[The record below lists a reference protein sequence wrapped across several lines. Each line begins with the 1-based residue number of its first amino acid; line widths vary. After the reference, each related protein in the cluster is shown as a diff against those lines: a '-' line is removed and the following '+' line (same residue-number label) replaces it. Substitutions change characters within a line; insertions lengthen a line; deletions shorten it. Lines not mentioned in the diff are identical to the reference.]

1 MIPEYIPGVN
11 LFYFF
16 EYRKN
21 LFVCVKSSVP
31 IHKGQDE
38 KKIKLYRK
46 IGATDG
52 ELVKKKR
59 ASISC
64 YFFIHDI

>member
-52 ELVKKKR
+52 ELVKKNEQAYR
-59 ASISC
+59 VISL
-64 YFFIHDI
+64 YMNI